1 MDEDRGLLGS
11 GWSIVMHNKRYV
23 FWFWLLNL
31 VLALFGTAAFS
42 YHASA
47 ILDHSFYS
55 DRMVHGFDL
64 GVFIEMLAR
73 PEFGPMEASS
83 IPAMYF
89 VPLFVLAM
97 ALFLPGV
104 YEGYAANYRLPRD
117 EFFRACGRN
126 LWRYIRLL
134 IVAGI
139 VMLVVSGA
147 LFMVHSALVK
157 KAEDSTNELLPFET
171 KVATLAIIFL
181 LMTVLRIWFDLAEA
195 DVVLNDQRAVRRSIG
210 AGFQHAFQSM
220 GRLVGSYLVT
230 TIVAA
235 IILVAGLL
243 AWMKFVPAPSVIG
256 AFLIGQLTLLLLLIP
271 RFWQRGIAVAYW
283 KQKMIMPMAP
293 VFPITRDPIPPPVP
307 VVPVPPSAPAVG
319 EV

>member
-64 GVFIEMLAR
+64 GAFIEMLAR